1 MLAVLEEELAEG
13 ALDDREAL
21 SSVEIGAVIGQLE
34 AVDAEASKLVLD
46 ASEGALLTR
55 LPHLALAALV
65 ADVEAFLKVRNLLT

>member
-1 MLAVLEEELAEG
+1 VLAVLEEELAEG

>member
-1 MLAVLEEELAEG
+1 VLAVLEEELAEG

-65 ADVEAFLKVRNLLT
+65 ADVEAFLKGT

>member
-46 ASEGALLTR
+46 GCIRRSPSHQASASGPCGTCG
-55 LPHLALAALV
+55 
-65 ADVEAFLKVRNLLT
+65 